1 MTDYELDKLARRVM
15 LDAARL
21 EYGGLPEEPHPF
33 SPAFERKMKK
43 LLRRGRHP
51 VWYKALHAA
60 ACLLLALLLSGCA
73 VLAVS
78 PEARE
83 AFLGWVRTFHTPEEF
98 RPYYNYTY
106 SGNGETRLPEGV
118 TYRPTWVPEG
128 CRLLDEDHNLP
139 YNTTILFETPEG
151 SFVDFIC
158 LVGPATLQVIMDEDD
173 VHKKVQVNGLP
184 ADLYLG
190 NNSVIV
196 WNSEDGELLFRII
209 GDNLSEESLLR
220 MAESVRL
227 TLPRQSPHRP
237 AWHPEEFYL
246 EGSVFDFRELE
257 VHFSNAEGQTIYSYY
272 ARPDYV
278 EDMRAKIQEAVAGLT
293 PRTVQVQDDDAE
305 LYKGTDNCHLVWPS
319 EDGLYWIYGPV
330 ESEIILRIAES
341 MGVEPTAK

>member
-1 MTDYELDKLARRVM
+1 M
-15 LDAARL
+15 
-21 EYGGLPEEPHPF
+21 
-33 SPAFERKMKK
+33 
-43 LLRRGRHP
+43 
-51 VWYKALHAA
+51 
-60 ACLLLALLLSGCA
+60 
-73 VLAVS
+73 
-78 PEARE
+78 
-83 AFLGWVRTFHTPEEF
+83 
-98 RPYYNYTY
+98 
-106 SGNGETRLPEGV
+106 
-118 TYRPTWVPEG
+118 
-128 CRLLDEDHNLP
+128 
-139 YNTTILFETPEG
+139 
-151 SFVDFIC
+151 DFIC
-158 LVGPATLQVIMDEDD
+158 LMGSGTLQVIMDEDD
-173 VHKKVQVNGLP
+173 VHKEVQVNGLP

-190 NNSVIV
+190 NNSAIV
-196 WNSEDGELLFRII
+196 WNSEDGEFLFRII